1 MQSDH
6 LRITT
11 TLSNIPS
18 PLLNLCL
25 FPNLLA
31 YCCRQL
37 TEDKQLD
44 DALLGVL
51 RETALNGEV
60 RYPWQ
65 LLLPLLTAL
74 MDQVLG
80 QYAEEIEVE
89 VSICMCVGGGLG
101 ACVSVPV
108 PVPVYA

>member
-6 LRITT
+6 LQIST
-11 TLSNIPS
+11 TLSNIPT

-25 FPNLLA
+25 FPYLLA
-31 YCCRQL
+31 SCYRQL

-44 DALLGVL
+44 EPLLGVL
-51 RETALNGEV
+51 RETALNGTV
-60 RYPWQ
+60 RYQWQ

-89 VSICMCVGGGLG
+89 VGMCMGVGAGFRRLCVCASTC
-101 ACVSVPV
+101 ACV
-108 PVPVYA
+108 